1 MLSRDDNFC
10 PTPRYPT
17 QLNPNG
23 LSFTWP
29 DKEQG
34 WVWGLVKIRP
44 EPDLFRIKIKL
55 QKNLYIYI
63 YIFITYNLTL
73 TLTSL
78 ILTHSSFSLMPAAP
92 LLHPHTLLPLV
103 TLTLI
108 PASPLPT
115 TAPFVPT
122 PHCLSPATSLPPC
135 VSTGPPRSLSFS
147 FSFSFLF
154 FFWVHFV
161 SIM

>member
-1 MLSRDDNFC
+1 M
-10 PTPRYPT
+10 
-17 QLNPNG
+17 
-23 LSFTWP
+23 
-29 DKEQG
+29 
-34 WVWGLVKIRP
+34 VKIRP

-154 FFWVHFV
+154 FSGFISSQSCELFV
-161 SIM
+161 FVILKGKIINLKFLCLCL